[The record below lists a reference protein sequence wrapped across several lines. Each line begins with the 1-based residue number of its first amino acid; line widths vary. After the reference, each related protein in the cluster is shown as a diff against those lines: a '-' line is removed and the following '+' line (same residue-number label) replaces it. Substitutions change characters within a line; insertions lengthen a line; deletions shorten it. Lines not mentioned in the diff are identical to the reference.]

1 MAQSC
6 ASLSALSVFP
16 PPVRNA
22 LADPAL
28 AAAARAAT
36 AAAAAAFPAPANA
49 RGHGARAL
57 RATAFA
63 PLVCAVV
70 YAETPT
76 GHVLALRP
84 PRPVGSGPGVSLPVT
99 LVGSDE
105 TPFAAARRALFE
117 QTGHESHCWQPL
129 GPLAAS
135 ANSPHCHA
143 QLFRVWRAQPT
154 ASIWTDGLTV
164 PEVVALS
171 PLELANR
178 FDAQPWVWFDLRAIL
193 ARANPRRA

>member
-1 MAQSC
+1 MAHSC
-6 ASLSALSVFP
+6 ASLTAP
-16 PPVRNA
+16 PANF
-22 LADPAL
+22 
-28 AAAARAAT
+28 RAAIT
-36 AAAAAAFPAPANA
+36 RSDSSVTAPAANVAPSAPPAAPA
-49 RGHGARAL
+49 RVSGARAL

-63 PLVCAVV
+63 PLVCAVI

-84 PRPVGSGPGVSLPVT
+84 PQPLASGPGVTLPVT

-117 QTGHESHCWQPL
+117 QTGHESDCWQPL
-129 GPLAAS
+129 GVLPAG

-164 PEVVALS
+164 PEIVALS

-178 FDAQPWVWFDLRAIL
+178 FDTQPWAWFDLRAIL
-193 ARANPRRA
+193 ARANPRPWQR

>member
-1 MAQSC
+1 MAHSC
-6 ASLSALSVFP
+6 ASLATPPANFRAAIARPDSSV
-16 PPVRNA
+16 A
-22 LADPAL
+22 AHAAAAL
-28 AAAARAAT
+28 AAPSAAI
-36 AAAAAAFPAPANA
+36 A
-49 RGHGARAL
+49 RGSGARAL

-70 YAETPT
+70 YAETAN

-84 PRPVGSGPGVSLPVT
+84 PQPVASGPAVSLPVT
-99 LVGSDE
+99 LVNADE

-117 QTGHESHCWQPL
+117 QTGYESDCWQPL
-129 GPLAAS
+129 GSIAAG

-164 PEVVALS
+164 PEVLALS
-171 PLELANR
+171 PFELANR
-178 FDAQPWVWFDLRAIL
+178 FDAQPWSWFDLRAIV
-193 ARANPRRA
+193 ARANPRLWQR